1 MVVTRRVQLNIDGEE
16 HVFMQPVE
24 PQSLELLEYLLQVRR
39 IPYYDRTPAVFDE
52 DLDRFIQQLQRH
64 DKTQC
69 WPPQLDHNLERRAP
83 LPQYSDRIIKA

>member
-24 PQSLELLEYLLQVRR
+24 SRSLELLEYLLQVRR
-39 IPYYDRTPAVFDE
+39 IPHYDRTPAVSDE

-64 DKTQC
+64 DKTQ
-69 WPPQLDHNLERRAP
+69 R
-83 LPQYSDRIIKA
+83 